1 MVRGSC
7 GVVVHDVAD
16 AEATNEFL
24 VEFIASCCLPA
35 NLTT

>member
-1 MVRGSC
+1 MVRGSRA
-7 GVVVHDVAD
+7 VVVYDVPD